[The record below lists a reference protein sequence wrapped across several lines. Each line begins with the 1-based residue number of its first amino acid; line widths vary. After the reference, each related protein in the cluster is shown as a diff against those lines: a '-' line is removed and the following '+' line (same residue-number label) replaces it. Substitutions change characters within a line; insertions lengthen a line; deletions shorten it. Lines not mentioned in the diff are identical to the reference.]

1 MRMELA
7 LLRNMWPAV
16 WLSAALVAGCGDVD
30 VAPTEG
36 RVPSAGHSLE
46 EERQPDLV
54 VTAVETPPSARPG
67 DDVTASA
74 RVCNQGTEWGEAQ
87 VHFYLSADEVLSAD
101 DTWVGDGWLTPLH
114 AGRCSTQSV
123 QFTAPDEWAALHRVV
138 AVVESKGLLPESD
151 GSNNLRAGPLLGVGY
166 KPDFV
171 VTAVDAPASLR
182 PWEFTT
188 AAVTVCNQ
196 GTEWGQLSVEL
207 LLSPDP
213 ASLAGARHIGAMP
226 GVEVWPGTC
235 VTQDAFLN
243 VPEAHDTPVH
253 LVAVVNRL
261 SSWEEFSEANNVYD
275 AGPRGVGDG
284 PDLVISEVTA
294 PSSSLSD
301 ASFTS
306 RVTLCNQGTQG
317 AEGAFRLVLS
327 SDSEISEMD
336 ALLAAGNVGPLEPG
350 QCATQD
356 VAVQAS
362 LGGSESA
369 SYLGAIAGDGYTQD
383 LNANNNTRATGPIAV
398 GSGPDF
404 VISQLSVPPS
414 VSWDAGFPAS
424 ITVCNQGTLAGA
436 TDAGLFLVTGPDDQ
450 PSEFMAVGA
459 LFTGYLEPGQCATQ
473 ALFVG
478 AWPTNAHFYA
488 PWHLMAV
495 ADRTS
500 AQWELVESN
509 NSRTSS
515 ALVLE

>member
-16 WLSAALVAGCGDVD
+16 WLGTALVAGCGDVD
-30 VAPTEG
+30 VAPTENL
-36 RVPSAGHSLE
+36 VPGEGYSLE
-46 EERQPDLV
+46 EERRPDLV

-87 VHFYLSADEVLSAD
+87 VHFYLSADEALSAD

-151 GSNNLRAGPLLGVGY
+151 GSNNLRSGPLFGVGY

-171 VTAVDAPASLR
+171 VTGVDAPASLR

-196 GTEWGQLSVEL
+196 GTEWGQLSVDL
-207 LLSPDP
+207 LLLPDP
-213 ASLAGARHIGAMP
+213 TSSDGAQHIGAMP
-226 GVEVWPGTC
+226 GVEVWPGAC

-243 VPEAHDTPVH
+243 VPEARDTPVR
-253 LVAVVNRL
+253 LVAVVNRI
-261 SSWEEFSEANNVYD
+261 SSWEEFSEANNVFD
-275 AGPRGVGDG
+275 AGLRGVGDG
-284 PDLVISEVTA
+284 PDLVISSVTA
-294 PSSSLSD
+294 PSSSTPD

-306 RVTLCNQGTQG
+306 TVTVCNQGTQG
-317 AEGAFRLVLS
+317 AEGVFRLVLS
-327 SDSEISEMD
+327 TDPEISEVD
-336 ALLAAGNVGPLEPG
+336 TLLATGNVGPLEPG
-350 QCATQD
+350 QCATRD
-356 VAVQAS
+356 VAVLAS
-362 LGGSESA
+362 LGGSGSV
-369 SYLGAIAGDGYTQD
+369 SYLGAIAGDGYTRD
-383 LNANNNTRATGPIAV
+383 LNEHNDRRATGPIAV
-398 GSGPDF
+398 GHGPDF
-404 VISQLSVPPS
+404 VVSQLSVPPS
-414 VSWDAGFPAS
+414 VSWGAGFPAS
-424 ITVCNQGTLAGA
+424 VTVCNQGTLAGA

-450 PSEFMAVGA
+450 PSEFMNVGE
-459 LFTGYLEPGQCATQ
+459 LFTGNLEPGQCATQ
-473 ALFVG
+473 DIFVG

-495 ADRTS
+495 ADRFS
-500 AQWELVESN
+500 AQGELVESN
-509 NSRTSS
+509 NSRTST
-515 ALVLE
+515 ALVLK